1 MKKILNFIYFCVR
14 QIYVS
19 RIIKQFDK
27 KNHNLVSSKFE
38 GHQYFSKIFE
48 PLEVNWPERLDKFG
62 MATKRSI
69 NKIEANYIKVCLNKV
84 EKDIKAYL
92 GEGAR
97 IDDIYVNYFDPNC
110 CLEEP
115 SPSGS
120 WHHDNVGHRLKMY
133 ICLLGDGKTP
143 TIILKDSH
151 KSFKPFKLKEAF
163 RFLGKVD
170 VESFS
175 GEELALSYK
184 TGDMA
189 LFDTNAYH
197 RGHYEGHFSKR
208 VVLVV
213 EFIDR
218 EKSNRLSG
226 LCACGPGSKPDGE
239 VTLSTEA
246 LEVIKS
252 DLIDWQL
259 IAKKEDEFSYSLKH
273 LKNHH

>member
-1 MKKILNFIYFCVR
+1 MKNFLTLLYFCVR
-14 QIYVS
+14 QIYAS

-27 KNHNLVSSKFE
+27 NNYSLDSTKFE
-38 GHQYFSKIFE
+38 GYQYYSKIFE
-48 PLEVNWPERLDKFG
+48 PKELNWPECLDKFG
-62 MATKRSI
+62 MATRRSI
-69 NKIEANYIKVCLNKV
+69 NNIEASYIKICLNKV
-84 EKDIKAYL
+84 EKDIKTYL

-120 WHHDNVGHRLKMY
+120 WHHDNVGNRLKMY

-151 KSFKPFKLKEAF
+151 RNFKPFRLKEVF
-163 RFLGKVD
+163 RFFGKVN

-175 GEELALSYK
+175 GDELALSYK

-197 RGHYEGHFSKR
+197 RGHYEGHLSKR

-218 EKSNRLSG
+218 EKSNRLCG
-226 LCACGPGSKPDGE
+226 LCACGPGSRPDGE
-239 VTLSTEA
+239 VLLSKEA
-246 LEVIKS
+246 LDIIKS

-259 IAKKEDEFSYSLKH
+259 IAEKEDKVSFSLKH
-273 LKNHH
+273 LKNHN